1 MQYNPK
7 KYTYSND
14 KILIIPY
21 IVRTLSSRIII
32 IMSLL
37 KRKGNNIQLFSK
49 HSATNIRE
57 DRIPIMSKGREVWW
71 FLTESELCPPGLCVN
86 ELVEKYR
93 LRYSLNE
100 HTLQQMFGRT
110 EFRFCQK
117 GVQPDYLQ
125 KESELCPPCFE

>member
-57 DRIPIMSKGREVWW
+57 DRIDSVKSGRVQVI
-71 FLTESELCPPGLCVN
+71 PDRV
-86 ELVEKYR
+86 R
-93 LRYSLNE
+93 
-100 HTLQQMFGRT
+100 TLSPRSMR
-110 EFRFCQK
+110 
-117 GVQPDYLQ
+117 
-125 KESELCPPCFE
+125 